1 MNRFLLKFMY
11 RKIVLGQ
18 LYLSIL
24 ASWMRL
30 KYPSLVAPPAFEYYK
45 GFGVRSMS
53 DFSLKPA

>member
-1 MNRFLLKFMY
+1 MSRFLLKFMY

-18 LYLSIL
+18 LYLSTL

-30 KYPSLVAPPAFEYYK
+30 KCLSLVAPPAFEYYK

-53 DFSLKPA
+53 NFSLIPA